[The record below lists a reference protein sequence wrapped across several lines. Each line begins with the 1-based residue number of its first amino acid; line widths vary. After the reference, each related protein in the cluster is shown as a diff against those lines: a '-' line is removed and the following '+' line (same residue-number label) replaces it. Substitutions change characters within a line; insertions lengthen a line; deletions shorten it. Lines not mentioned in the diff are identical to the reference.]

1 MLALAPALPKKSETT
16 SPIPGLSQKSCLACQ
31 RRKVKCDK
39 RSPCSRCSKRALD
52 CVYPPPGTR
61 HGQSRQLSK
70 PELLARLERLEGV
83 VKDLE
88 ALREDRNGTASS
100 PTVTSTSPESPRGIE
115 KQSLTAGTGLSEQ
128 SRPHKDVGRLVIND
142 SRSRYISHQTWT
154 MMGKEISEIH
164 DLLDES
170 SEEDTSLPYLQRST
184 ESGTPSRLV
193 DHGFLFGWPSAIADL
208 KDLRPSPSDMF
219 LLQNIFLDNVDPL
232 TKPLHRPTVQKLFL
246 DTSTSYWNVSKAED
260 ALMFAIYFAA
270 TVSLNQAQCQSLFG
284 QTRNVLVSRF
294 RLGAE
299 LALSR
304 TAFLSSSNLMVL
316 QAFTIL
322 LLGLR
327 KEDDSHLSCALCT
340 LAIHLAQ
347 ALGIHRDGT
356 NFGLSPFE
364 TEVRRR
370 LWWNIVS
377 LEESYSEYHGSTTAC
392 LDRISDTQLPTN
404 IGDNSIYPT
413 MVEWPKPQDCCT
425 EMTNCLI
432 KFELLRT
439 TRRLSQL
446 NVGSVS
452 VCNQGQTLQL
462 KEAMID
468 ECHQRV
474 EQKYLRF
481 CDPKVPYV
489 HLHKSS
495 TLC

>member
-1 MLALAPALPKKSETT
+1 
-16 SPIPGLSQKSCLACQ
+16 
-31 RRKVKCDK
+31 
-39 RSPCSRCSKRALD
+39 
-52 CVYPPPGTR
+52 
-61 HGQSRQLSK
+61 
-70 PELLARLERLEGV
+70 
-83 VKDLE
+83 
-88 ALREDRNGTASS
+88 
-100 PTVTSTSPESPRGIE
+100 
-115 KQSLTAGTGLSEQ
+115 
-128 SRPHKDVGRLVIND
+128 
-142 SRSRYISHQTWT
+142 
-154 MMGKEISEIH
+154 
-164 DLLDES
+164 
-170 SEEDTSLPYLQRST
+170 
-184 ESGTPSRLV
+184 
-193 DHGFLFGWPSAIADL
+193 
-208 KDLRPSPSDMF
+208 MF

-284 QTRNVLVSRF
+284 QTRNVVVSRF

-377 LEESYSEYHGSTTAC
+377 LEESFSEYHGSATAC

-432 KFELLRT
+432 K
-439 TRRLSQL
+439 L
-446 NVGSVS
+446 NCSG
-452 VCNQGQTLQL
+452 
-462 KEAMID
+462 
-468 ECHQRV
+468 
-474 EQKYLRF
+474 
-481 CDPKVPYV
+481 PYGV
-489 HLHKSS
+489 
-495 TLC
+495 